1 MPTDWIRQHIKPSL
15 VARYEREMAK
25 IRGDHS
31 DQHAIEENIKKLS
44 AEVEIIETEE
54 ERRARIFAEDA
65 DEERHYQERLE
76 RERMNKK

>member
-1 MPTDWIRQHIKPSL
+1 
-15 VARYEREMAK
+15 MAK
-25 IRGDHS
+25 IRGDHN

>member
-1 MPTDWIRQHIKPSL
+1 MSTDWIRQHIKPSL

-31 DQHAIEENIKKLS
+31 DQHTIEENIKKLS

-65 DEERHYQERLE
+65 EEERHYQERLE

>member
-25 IRGDHS
+25 IRGDHN

>member
-1 MPTDWIRQHIKPSL
+1 MPTDWIRQHVKANL
-15 VARYEREMAK
+15 VTRYEREMSK
-25 IRGDHS
+25 LRGDHS
-31 DQHAIEENIKKLS
+31 DQHTIEENIKKLS
-44 AEVEIIETEE
+44 AETDQIETDE

>member
-1 MPTDWIRQHIKPSL
+1 MPTDWIRQHITPSL
-15 VARYEREMAK
+15 VARYEREMLK
-25 IRGDHS
+25 LRGDHS
-31 DQHAIEENIKKLS
+31 DQHTIEENIKKLS

-65 DEERHYQERLE
+65 EEERHYQERLE

>member
-1 MPTDWIRQHIKPSL
+1 MSTDWIRQHIKPSL
-15 VARYEREMAK
+15 VARYERELAK

-31 DQHAIEENIKKLS
+31 DQHTIEENIKKLS

-65 DEERHYQERLE
+65 EEERHYQERLE

>member
-25 IRGDHS
+25 IRGDHN

-65 DEERHYQERLE
+65 DEERHYQERLN

>member
-1 MPTDWIRQHIKPSL
+1 MSTDWIRQHIKPSL

-31 DQHAIEENIKKLS
+31 DQHTIEENIKKLS

-54 ERRARIFAEDA
+54 ERRARIVAEDA
-65 DEERHYQERLE
+65 EEERHYQERLE

>member
-15 VARYEREMAK
+15 VARYEREMLK
-25 IRGDHS
+25 LRGDHS
-31 DQHAIEENIKKLS
+31 DQHTIEENIKKLS

-65 DEERHYQERLE
+65 EEERHYQERLE